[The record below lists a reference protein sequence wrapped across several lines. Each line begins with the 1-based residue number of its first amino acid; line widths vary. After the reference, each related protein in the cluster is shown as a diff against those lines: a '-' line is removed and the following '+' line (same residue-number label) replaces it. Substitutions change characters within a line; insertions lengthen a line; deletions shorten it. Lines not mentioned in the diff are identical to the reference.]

1 MIRHVVMFDF
11 LEEAEGRSALENARI
26 AQEML
31 EKLPEQIPWIRR
43 SETGLNHSGANQTNY
58 HLCLIADF
66 DSQEDLERYI
76 VHPDH
81 VKVGEFMK
89 KVRRKRSCVDYELYE
104 VD

>member
-31 EKLPEQIPWIRR
+31 EKLPRR
-43 SETGLNHSGANQTNY
+43 SSDLTGLNHSGANQTNY

-89 KVRRKRSCVDYELYE
+89 KVRRNRSCVDYELYE

>member
-11 LEEAEGRSALENARI
+11 LEEAEGRSAMENARI

-31 EKLPEQIPWIRR
+31 EKLPDSISWIRR
-43 SETGLNHSGANQTNY
+43 SETGLNHPDANQANY

-89 KVRRKRSCVDYELYE
+89 KVRRSRSCVDYEVE
-104 VD
+104 

>member
-43 SETGLNHSGANQTNY
+43 SETGLNHSGQTNY

-89 KVRRKRSCVDYELYE
+89 KVRRNRSCVDYELYE